1 MTRLEGFREALL
13 NLLADALTELDGD
26 DLEQFISYAVD
37 ATAAAVHRSWDE
49 AVDRPRGWA

>member
-26 DLEQFISYAVD
+26 ELEQFVAHAVD
-37 ATAAAVHRSWDE
+37 CTAAVVHKSWE
-49 AVDRPRGWA
+49 QAADRPRGWA